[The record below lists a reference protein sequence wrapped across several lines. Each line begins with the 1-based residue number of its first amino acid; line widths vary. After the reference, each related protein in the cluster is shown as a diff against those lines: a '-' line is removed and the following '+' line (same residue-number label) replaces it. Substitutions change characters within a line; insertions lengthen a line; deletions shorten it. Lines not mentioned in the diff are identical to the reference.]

1 MTNAFNKLESI
12 LINSKLFKQG
22 FELVVYGSFANGLFS
37 EASSDLDL
45 SLIIGP
51 YDSH

>member
-1 MTNAFNKLESI
+1 MTAAFDKIKSI
-12 LINSKLFKQG
+12 LFSSNLFKSG

-51 YDSH
+51 